1 MDKDLKRDLPDTI
14 ADQLASR
21 IESGE
26 FKAGDK
32 LASERDLSLEYAVSR
47 SVIREALSKL
57 KSAGAIEARA
67 GSGVYVT
74 DGTDT
79 KIFRMPP
86 VSLGEGEEEA
96 LAQVMELLIAMEV
109 AATRSAAI
117 HRNAEDLKAIRRE
130 LIGMEY
136 AIARDMLGDQEDFN
150 FHQAIIKA
158 THNPHFVSL
167 CSHLEYGARNVIRAA
182 RSNTR
187 QNLAAMMDAVQSE
200 HQEIY
205 DAIVAGD
212 PDRAALAAETHLKN
226 ALARAKLYRRA
237 GPAE

>member
-1 MDKDLKRDLPDTI
+1 MDKDLKRDLPDMI
-14 ADQLASR
+14 ADQLAAR
-21 IESGE
+21 IIAGE
-26 FKAGDK
+26 FKPGDK
-32 LASERDLSLEYAVSR
+32 LTSERELSLEYCVSR
-47 SVIREALSKL
+47 TVIREALSKL
-57 KSAGAIEARA
+57 KSAGAIEAKA
-67 GSGVYVT
+67 GSGIYVT
-74 DGTDT
+74 DGSDT
-79 KIFRMPP
+79 KIFRMPQ
-86 VSLGEGEEEA
+86 VSLGEDQA

-117 HRNAEDLKAIRRE
+117 HRTTEDLKAIRRE

-136 AIARDMLGDQEDFN
+136 AIASDLLGDQEDFN
-150 FHQAIIKA
+150 FHQMIVKA

-187 QNLAAMMDAVQSE
+187 QNLSNLMEAVQRE

-205 DAIVAGD
+205 DAIAASD

-226 ALARAKLYRRA
+226 ALDRAKLYRREGSA
-237 GPAE
+237 V

>member
-1 MDKDLKRDLPDTI
+1 MDKDLRRDLPDTI
-14 ADQLASR
+14 ADQLAAR
-21 IESGE
+21 IEAGE
-26 FKAGDK
+26 FKPGDK

-47 SVIREALSKL
+47 TVIREALSKL
-57 KSAGAIEARA
+57 KSVGALEARA

-79 KIFRMPP
+79 RIFRMPQ
-86 VSLGEGEEEA
+86 VSLGEDET

-117 HRNAEDLKAIRRE
+117 HRTPEDLKLIRRE

-136 AIARDMLGDQEDFN
+136 ALARDMLGDQEDYN
-150 FHQAIIKA
+150 FHQAIVRA
-158 THNPHFVSL
+158 THNPLFVSL
-167 CSHLEYGARNVIRAA
+167 CSHLEYGARSVIRAA

-187 QNLAAMMDAVQSE
+187 QNLSALMDAVQSE

-237 GPAE
+237 STTA